1 MDTHT
6 ITLQDEELKLVRMI
20 RQIDRSDA
28 VKKELI
34 DELIRQIQDFIAS
47 QPPKKP
53 VKWLQ
58 VGDKTC
64 FRPITPVKP
73 KAGAPLASDI
83 ILEQRK
89 RWGKYET

>member
-1 MDTHT
+1 MNTHT
-6 ITLQDEELKLVRMI
+6 ITLRDDELTLVRMI
-20 RQIDRSDA
+20 RQIDRGDA
-28 VKKELI
+28 VKKDLI
-34 DELIRQIQDFIAS
+34 DELIRQIEDFMAS
-47 QPPKKP
+47 QPSKKP

-83 ILEQRK
+83 ILEQRTK
-89 RWGKYET
+89 WKEYET